1 MDEREELAGLSAL
14 EQEVLAALALVGEAA
29 VTPDE
34 LAGLA
39 GVDDVGW
46 ALAELVRRGLVRV
59 DDEDRAQALPAWRKA
74 LAVADRSQAI
84 LERAVELA
92 EHGRLSPE
100 TLLGLT
106 AWALRAGRYREA
118 LAVVRAAQEALAIV
132 RRVEAWTE
140 LLERAATA
148 ARALGDREAEEWA
161 ARRLA
166 ASHELAGT
174 ALRRQAGTSALARR
188 VLTAAA
194 VAAAGAAGL
203 VVGLVALDGPD
214 SARADAEAVTT
225 ALVTQQQTVVETVVG
240 TVTVAVPTTV
250 TVTDPGPVETV
261 TETET
266 ETVTTMVTVTVEPPP
281 PPPSISR

>member
-1 MDEREELAGLSAL
+1 VLPAWRRA
-14 EQEVLAALALVGEAA
+14 LAAA
-29 VTPDE
+29 
-34 LAGLA
+34 
-39 GVDDVGW
+39 
-46 ALAELVRRGLVRV
+46 
-59 DDEDRAQALPAWRKA
+59 DRAQA
-74 LAVADRSQAI
+74 V

-92 EHGRLSPE
+92 ESGRLSPE

-106 AWALRAGRYREA
+106 AWALRAGRYREV

-132 RRVEAWTE
+132 RHVEAWAE

-166 ASHELAGT
+166 ASRGLAGPS
-174 ALRRQAGTSALARR
+174 ARRLVGPALARR
-188 VLTAAA
+188 MLTGAA

-203 VVGLVALDGPD
+203 AVGLVAFDGPD
-214 SARADAEAVTT
+214 PARADPAVTT
-225 ALVTQQQTVVETVVG
+225 ALVTQQETVVETVAG

-250 TVTDPGPVETV
+250 TVTEPGPVETV

-266 ETVTTMVTVTVEPPP
+266 ATATVTTTVTVTVEPPP
-281 PPPSISR
+281 PPQPPSIPR